1 VNCGQCEEVCPAE
14 IPNALFMHAQQVE
27 LEKMF
32 GHVPGA
38 NMELPLMA
46 YVEEPEERARLHNTG
61 SDMIYENVF
70 NPFSKH

>member
-1 VNCGQCEEVCPAE
+1 
-14 IPNALFMHAQQVE
+14 MHAQQQE

-46 YVEEPEERARLHNTG
+46 YVEEKEERGRLHNTG

-70 NPFSKH
+70 KPFVKK